1 MAQTNDPDTGKDQ
14 IVDVHGQPT
23 SLHTK
28 KHQNIHGTL
37 DIYEALD
44 QDFLDCEWLDTLKR
58 DPVEKFCCCGVF
70 QSLKGFLH
78 KIVLVLPHKGVK
90 KTSANWTH
98 SC

>member
-28 KHQNIHGTL
+28 HQNIHGTL

-44 QDFLDCEWLDTLKR
+44 QDFLDCEWLGTLKR
-58 DPVEKFCCCGVF
+58 DPVEKFCCCECRRPDPLIPPWNWANVS
-70 QSLKGFLH
+70 QS
-78 KIVLVLPHKGVK
+78 
-90 KTSANWTH
+90 
-98 SC
+98 